1 MYMFTRTV
9 YNVIVQMYLTK
20 RIKGN
25 LMRAVLKCFAQH
37 SFDPLRAQQEKSDTS
52 SAEYQIWA

>member
-1 MYMFTRTV
+1 MV
-9 YNVIVQMYLTK
+9 VQTYLTK
-20 RIKGN
+20 SIKGN

-52 SAEYQIWA
+52 QAEYQIWAQILGI